1 MMLRIKMIFVFAAL
15 FILIIPVNAQENT
28 TSFSLED
35 AMNYAMKNSYILQN
49 TSKDITIAQKQVWQ
63 TITTG
68 LPQVS
73 GSSNYNAFLNLPVSL
88 LPGEFFGEPAGTY
101 IPVKFGQDFNS
112 DFGFSVNQLLFDGSY
127 IVGVGSSQIYL
138 NLAKQAHEK
147 SQIDIREAVMQAYYL
162 VLISERT
169 QQVMSDNYA
178 NEKKIYYET
187 QILYENGFREEQDV
201 DQINL
206 LLRNAENEMLKAERE
221 LKIAKVVLKY
231 TMGYNLDNEIHL
243 TDELSEFVDPLVKN
257 QNTIQFSSN
266 NHIDYRLAVTNFQV
280 SEKLLLLEKAA
291 YLPRLSGF
299 YSYSKSAYGNNW
311 NLYKPGTEWYPSS
324 LVGLTLTMDIFNSG
338 QKRAKVQQAKLDVEK
353 ADNQLKLAETTL
365 QKDYLTAVA
374 SMENALASF
383 KNDQASQELAI
394 KIKEKTKIKFD
405 NGMSTST
412 ELAQIE
418 TQYINAYRALVGSTL
433 QLLQADISLKKAIG
447 NL

>member
-15 FILIIPVNAQENT
+15 FKLIIPVNAQENT
-28 TSFSLED
+28 TSFSMEE
-35 AMNYAMKNSYILQN
+35 AMNYAMKNSYVLQN
-49 TSKDITIAQKQVWQ
+49 TSYDVNIAQKKVWE

-147 SQIDIREAVMQAYYL
+147 TQIDIREAVMQAYYL

-169 QQVMSDNYA
+169 YQVMSDNYE

-231 TMGYNLDNEIHL
+231 AMGYNLENEIQL
-243 TDELSEFVDPLVKN
+243 TDELNKFVDPLVNK
-257 QNTIQFSSN
+257 QNTLQFSSN

-280 SEKLLLLEKAA
+280 SEKLLLLEKSA

-299 YSYSKSAYGNNW
+299 YNYSKSAYGNNW
-311 NLYKPGTEWYPSS
+311 NLFKSGTEWYPSS

-338 QKRAKVQQAKLDVEK
+338 QKRAKVQQAKMEVEK
-353 ADNQLKLAETTL
+353 ADNQLKLAEITL
-365 QKDYLTAVA
+365 QKDYLTAA
-374 SMENALASF
+374 ATMENALESF